1 MVIFGT
7 RPEVI
12 KLAPV
17 MRALRQ
23 RPGLRVVTVAT
34 SQQADLLPPFLRSF
48 AIRVDH
54 DLNAMVPGQS
64 LNHLLARITS
74 ALDPVLQSVAP
85 DLAVVQ
91 GDTTS
96 ALAGAMAARMRQV
109 PVAHV
114 EAGLRSGD
122 LDNPY
127 PEEINRT
134 LISHMAALHCAPTQG
149 NVDTLVGE
157 GIDPAAIALTGNP
170 VVDSLQEIR
179 AQNGHTDAIAPLL
192 EDLEG
197 KRVVLL
203 TNHRRESFGK
213 VMVENLQVIRDFIK
227 RHDDL
232 ALVFPVHPNPSVQV
246 AVDKVLAGA
255 PRVHLLKPLEYPD
268 FLHLFSK
275 AWLVLSDSGGIQE
288 EAPTIG
294 KPVLVMRKVTERPEA
309 IDCGIARLAG
319 VSSETLAAELE
330 KAAGDGSWVAAIGAV
345 ANPFGDGH
353 AGERIADAI
362 ADFVHGDRA
371 ASVRQTS

>member
-17 MRALRQ
+17 LRALRQ
-23 RPGLRVVTVAT
+23 RPGVRVVTVAT

-48 AIRVDH
+48 AIQVDH

-64 LNHLLARITS
+64 LNQLLARIAG
-74 ALDPVLQSVAP
+74 ALDPVLRSAAP

-96 ALAGAMAARMRQV
+96 ALAGALAARLRHV

-122 LDNPY
+122 VDNPY

-134 LISHMAALHCAPTQG
+134 LITHMAALHCAPTQG

-157 GIDPAAIALTGNP
+157 GIDPAAIVLTGNP
-170 VVDSLQEIR
+170 VVDSLEEIR
-179 AQNGHTDAIAPLL
+179 AHNGHTDAIDSLMRDVA
-192 EDLEG
+192 G
-197 KRVVLL
+197 KRMVLL
-203 TNHRRESFGK
+203 TNHRRESFGT
-213 VMVENLQVIRDFIK
+213 VMVENLRVIRAFIE

-232 ALVFPVHPNPSVQV
+232 ALVFPVHPNPSVQA
-246 AVDKVLAGA
+246 AVDQVMAGA
-255 PRVHLLKPLEYPD
+255 PPVHLLKPLDYPD
-268 FLHLFSK
+268 FLHLFK
-275 AWLVLSDSGGIQE
+275 RAWLVLSDSGGVQE

-309 IDCGIARLAG
+309 ITCGIARLAG
-319 VSSETLAAELE
+319 TSPAHLAAELDE
-330 KAAGDGSWVAAIGAV
+330 AVADGSWVASIGPI

-362 ADFVHGDRA
+362 VDFVHGDRA
-371 ASVRQTS
+371 APVRQSS